1 MPARGRRGGGRG
13 PSEPG
18 RGLGLSSGQRPTHT
32 MTVTEAAGDEAAY
45 FRRAQSGVNRAQ
57 VGREPRASRRESR
70 FQLVRTNTEHG
81 SPVRRRFSL
90 SHAAAASLGESTIG
104 TAQEAQTQSPLS
116 LRLGQAGPLPPSLIR
131 HSSLTPRQHPPATL
145 QPSAPAHRD
154 PLGVWLGSAPR
165 LPTLRHYPGRGSTA
179 PKAAALSMSR
189 RGPSLWAGAW
199 RATRSGS

>member
-1 MPARGRRGGGRG
+1 
-13 PSEPG
+13 
-18 RGLGLSSGQRPTHT
+18 
-32 MTVTEAAGDEAAY
+32 MTVTEAAGDAAAD

-57 VGREPRASRRESR
+57 AAVSPAFNLFAPTPSMAAPSGAASASATRPQRAWTRALSVRLRRLRLSRRSVSR
-70 FQLVRTNTEHG
+70 
-81 SPVRRRFSL
+81 
-90 SHAAAASLGESTIG
+90 
-104 TAQEAQTQSPLS
+104 
-116 LRLGQAGPLPPSLIR
+116 RLGQAGPLPPSLIR

-179 PKAAALSMSR
+179 PKAAALSR